1 MLFHYHFWTPN
12 LEETEKFYVEN
23 GFRVTLRMG
32 KYEGEFHS
40 FNPPLTW
47 DDFRQHNI
55 LFRIIEVRKGAINL
69 TFGYGKRV
77 IFDHIGFL
85 VSEDKLNEICDNAEK
100 MLWPV
105 DRGDRRTFIT
115 TPYKFRIELQSNM
128 DAVDSLSENIRI
140 KRVKLETKTPGLDN
154 DLFTLFGQPITSIHT
169 VSGASITIKEAEME
183 GMPDGLF
190 DPNGVEII
198 S

>member
-1 MLFHYHFWTPN
+1 MLFHFHFWTPY

-32 KYEGEFHS
+32 KYEGEFQS

-69 TFGYGKRV
+69 TFGYGRRV

-85 VSEDKLNEICDNAEK
+85 VSEEKLNGICDNAEK
-100 MLWPV
+100 MHWPV
-105 DRGDRRTFIT
+105 DRGDRRTFLT
-115 TPYKFRIELQSNM
+115 TPFKFRIELQANM

-140 KRVKLETKTPGLDN
+140 ERLKLETKTLGLEN
-154 DLFTLFGQPITSIHT
+154 DLFTLFGQPVPSIQT
-169 VSGASITIKEAEME
+169 VAGESVTIKEAAME

-190 DPNGVEII
+190 DPNGVKII